1 MSNIHEQAM
10 HYIYQQVLD
19 RLLEHMSQA
28 QRACVQ
34 LLIQRLLVA
43 AGGVEY
49 IGDFRVL
56 VVHGHDRCNTR
67 LLAFLRAAQLSIA
80 LRAPDTFRLQVV
92 VACQPT
98 PGAAVLDGLESTFSA
113 LFLQDD
119 PRVELLLA
127 GGQQLQPFSR
137 HAAAAACTQ
146 YEREALLMFGHLSA
160 GRPESLLGSR
170 LHLELAETLRRVLT
184 QGAMASALVTAIP
197 VRQRRRY
204 LAWSRTIMRLTGER
218 GVHAI
223 HQCAAVL
230 CETLGRVRTLAARP
244 TEYAQARAPSCQSET
259 TLRVIAVDDLINDS
273 RADDTLFHMLGI
285 ELPVSACEEPLAAFF
300 DPAYLTQLQRLRD
313 QWLLGRR
320 GVVRSAEGA
329 GRHLFQEA
337 FAIDDSQLTCLLYA
351 PFAEQG
357 RGLLAFLQR
366 CHPAMRVALPYLHRA
381 LQGQPCPEAV
391 VHWLTVTSG
400 LSLAQLRVVYS
411 GGLPHTASRLVAKLT
426 RRDVRLR
433 LLVHALP
440 CTEAMAKVAS

>member
-10 HYIYQQVLD
+10 HYIYQQVLN

-56 VVHGHDRCNTR
+56 VIHGHDRCNTR

-92 VACQPT
+92 LACQPA
-98 PGAAVLDGLESTFSA
+98 PGAAVLGSLESTFNA

-137 HAAAAACTQ
+137 HAATVACTPL
-146 YEREALLMFGHLSA
+146 EREALLMFGHLSA

-170 LHLELAETLRRVLT
+170 LYLELAETLRCVLS
-184 QGAMASALVTAIP
+184 QGAMPSALVTAIP

-204 LAWSRTIMRLTGER
+204 LAWSRTLIRLTGER
-218 GVHAI
+218 GSHVI

-230 CETLGRVRTLAARP
+230 CETLGRLRTLAAKP
-244 TEYAQARAPSCQSET
+244 TEHAEARAPSCQSET

-285 ELPVSACEEPLAAFF
+285 ELTVSACEEPLAAFL
-300 DPAYLTQLQRLRD
+300 DPTYLTHLQRLRD
-313 QWLLGRR
+313 QWQLGSRDA
-320 GVVRSAEGA
+320 VRSGE

-337 FAIDDSQLTCLLYA
+337 FAIDDNQLTCLLYA

-366 CHPAMRVALPYLHRA
+366 CHPTMRVALPYLHRA

-391 VHWLTVTSG
+391 VHWLIGTSG
-400 LSLAQLRVVYS
+400 LSLAQLRVIYS
-411 GGLPHTASRLVAKLT
+411 GELPQTASRLMAKLT
-426 RRDVRLR
+426 RRDVRLQLLGR
-433 LLVHALP
+433 LSPRA
-440 CTEAMAKVAS
+440 EMAQAAS

>member
-56 VVHGHDRCNTR
+56 VIHGHDRCNTR

-92 VACQPT
+92 VACQPA
-98 PGAAVLDGLESTFSA
+98 PGAAVLRGLESTFNA

-137 HAAAAACTQ
+137 HAAAVAGTPLG
-146 YEREALLMFGHLSA
+146 REALLTFGHLAA

-170 LHLELAETLRRVLT
+170 LYLELAETLRCVLS
-184 QGAMASALVTAIP
+184 QGTLPSALVTAIP

-204 LAWSRTIMRLTGER
+204 LAWSRTLMRLTGER
-218 GVHAI
+218 GSHAI

-230 CETLGRVRTLAARP
+230 CETLGRLRTLAAKPR
-244 TEYAQARAPSCQSET
+244 EHAEARVPSCQSEA

-285 ELPVSACEEPLAAFF
+285 ELPVSGCEEPLAAFF
-300 DPAYLTQLQRLRD
+300 DPMYLTHLQRLRD
-313 QWLLGRR
+313 QWQLGKCDA
-320 GVVRSAEGA
+320 VRSGE

-337 FAIDDSQLTCLLYA
+337 FAIDDNQLTCLLYA

-357 RGLLAFLQR
+357 RGLPAFLQR

-391 VHWLTVTSG
+391 VHWLIGTSG
-400 LSLAQLRVVYS
+400 LSLAQLRVIYS
-411 GGLPHTASRLVAKLT
+411 GELPQTASRLMAKLT

-433 LLVHALP
+433 LLGRLSPRA
-440 CTEAMAKVAS
+440 EMAQAAS

>member
-34 LLIQRLLVA
+34 LLIQRLVVA
-43 AGGVEY
+43 AGGLEY

-56 VVHGHDRCNTR
+56 VIHGHDRCNTR

-92 VACQPT
+92 VACQPA
-98 PGAAVLDGLESTFSA
+98 PGAAVLGGLESTFNA

-137 HAAAAACTQ
+137 HAAAVAGTPL
-146 YEREALLMFGHLSA
+146 EREALLMFGHLCA

-170 LHLELAETLRRVLT
+170 LYLELAETLRSILS
-184 QGAMASALVTAIP
+184 QGAMPSALVTAIP

-204 LAWSRTIMRLTGER
+204 LAWSRTVMRLTGER
-218 GVHAI
+218 ASHAV

-230 CETLGRVRTLAARP
+230 CETMGRLRALAARP
-244 TEYAQARAPSCQSET
+244 TEHAEARAPSCRSET

-285 ELPVSACEEPLAAFF
+285 ELPVSACEDPLAAFF
-300 DPAYLTQLQRLRD
+300 DPTYLTHLQRLRD
-313 QWLLGRR
+313 QWQLGRR
-320 GVVRSAEGA
+320 DAVRSGEGA
-329 GRHLFQEA
+329 GRHLFQET
-337 FAIDDSQLTCLLYA
+337 FAIDDNQLTCLLYA

-391 VHWLTVTSG
+391 VHWLTGTSG
-400 LSLAQLRVVYS
+400 LSLAQLRVIYS
-411 GGLPHTASRLVAKLT
+411 GGLPQTASRLMARLT
-426 RRDVRLR
+426 RRDARLR
-433 LLVHALP
+433 LLGRPSPRA
-440 CTEAMAKVAS
+440 EMAQAAS